1 MKTMA
6 NKLLNVKQ
14 RQTYLKLLGLYTK
27 KIDGVNGVGTKK
39 AVEYFNIIF
48 LNLKTSTYYSAK
60 TDTKLREVVASYKK
74 SQYMT
79 SKDWDFFK
87 NFNASEFHCTCNG
100 KYCDGYNGRKNK
112 CPMKLIM
119 VAQYLRNYYNQPL
132 YISSSI
138 RCKKR
143 NQQVGGVNNSKH
155 LIFNAIDSKVG
166 NKKSSEVVKL
176 LKAFPLVKYTYAIN
190 GSYEHFNI

>member
-6 NKLLNVKQ
+6 NNLLNVKQ

-27 KIDGVNGVGTKK
+27 KIDGVNGTGTKK
-39 AVEYFNIIF
+39 AIEYFNTIF
-48 LNLKTSTYYSAK
+48 LNSKTSTYSAK

-79 SKDWDFFK
+79 TKDWDLFK
-87 NFNASEFHCTCNG
+87 NFNQSEFHCTCNG

-155 LIFNAIDSKVG
+155 LVFQAIDSKTG
-166 NKKSSEVVKL
+166 TQKASAVVKL
-176 LKAFPLVKYTYAIN
+176 LKSFPLVKYTYAIN
-190 GSYEHFNI
+190 NTYVHFNI